1 MQCSKGVCANSWS
14 LFFVLLQV
22 REGLTAWL
30 SWLHTHLGFEGWR
43 FDHAIGY
50 SSR

>member
-1 MQCSKGVCANSWS
+1 MPVV
-14 LFFVLLQV
+14 LLLLLQV

>member
-1 MQCSKGVCANSWS
+1 
-14 LFFVLLQV
+14 LLLLLLQV

-50 SSR
+50 SSRCGTQGGTAANMCY